1 MLDTLKLSINE
12 YSIAPDNRLTVQ
24 PASYLAG
31 SGEVVSEFPLFRDE
45 SGRSFRGAKAYLN
58 TDRFNLTLQ
67 PFSRGGEV
75 GASCFVQFSVPK
87 IHSGNNYYSVGEAG
101 SKAVVELVEREL
113 RENGVSTSLQEANIS
128 RLDTFKN
135 IQPEEP
141 FSSYY
146 SLFPLLKARRTIQRG
161 YGTTFL
167 VHNTQQEWCVYD
179 KIEEMR
185 QRGVDLSEFPARTMR
200 FEHRLLNGAKVE
212 AVHGFKSVGA
222 LFSGGYEVVR
232 EKARESWSKS
242 LFSFQVEDVIRLGA
256 QELEQELKH
265 FKEKFGRNYFPRFLS
280 AYGAYH
286 LAQYAGV
293 EVVRLALQGVEA
305 ERTKIWRAE
314 KLLQETKREIDM
326 LKKAE
331 GSDKTLSTL
340 YQELRAKVCLN

>member
-1 MLDTLKLSINE
+1 MLDTMKLSLKE
-12 YSIAPDNRLTVQ
+12 YSIAGDNKLTVQ

-31 SGEVVSEFPLFRDE
+31 SGEVLSEFPLFRDTG
-45 SGRSFRGAKAYLN
+45 GRTFRGSKAYLN
-58 TDRFNLTLQ
+58 TDRLNLTLQ
-67 PFSRGGEV
+67 PFTRSESGV
-75 GASCFVQFSVPK
+75 SCFVQFSIPK
-87 IHSGNNYYSVGEAG
+87 IHYGNNYYSVGEDG

-113 RENGVSTSLQEANIS
+113 KEAGVITPLQEANIS

-146 SLFPLLKARRTIQRG
+146 SLFPLLKARRAIQRG

-179 KIEEMR
+179 KNEEMKA
-185 QRGVDLSEFPARTMR
+185 RGIDLSEFPDRTMR
-200 FEHRLLNGAKVE
+200 FEHRLLNGAKVK
-212 AVHGFKSVGA
+212 AIHGFSTVGA

-242 LFSFQVEDVIRLGA
+242 LFSFKVEEVVRLGA
-256 QELEQELKH
+256 LELEQELRS
-265 FKEKFGRNYFPRFLS
+265 FKQKYGERYFPHFLKS
-280 AYGAYH
+280 YGAYH

-293 EVVRLALQGVEA
+293 EVVKVALQNLEA
-305 ERTKIWRAE
+305 NRMAVWRAE
-314 KLLQETKREIDM
+314 KLLTDTKRELDL
-326 LKKAE
+326 LKKVE

-340 YQELRAKVCLN
+340 YQELQAKVCLN

>member
-1 MLDTLKLSINE
+1 MLDTLKLSLKE
-12 YSIAPDNRLTVQ
+12 YSIAGENKLTVQ

-31 SGEVVSEFPLFRDE
+31 TGEVLSEFPLFRDTG
-45 SGRSFRGAKAYLN
+45 GRTFRGSKAYLN
-58 TDRFNLTLQ
+58 TEKLNLTLQ
-67 PFSRGGEV
+67 PFTRSESGV
-75 GASCFVQFSVPK
+75 SCFVQFSIPK
-87 IHSGNNYYSVGEAG
+87 IHNGNNYYSVGEQG

-113 RENGVSTSLQEANIS
+113 KEAGVSTSLQEADIS

-146 SLFPLLKARRTIQRG
+146 TLFPLLKARRAIQRG

-179 KIEEMR
+179 KNEEMR
-185 QRGVDLSEFPARTMR
+185 ARGIDLSEFPERTMR
-200 FEHRLLNGAKVE
+200 FEHRLLNRAKVE
-212 AVHGFKSVGA
+212 AIHGFSTVGA

-232 EKARESWSKS
+232 EKARESWRKS
-242 LFSFQVEDVIRLGA
+242 LFSFKVEEVVRLGA
-256 QELEQELKH
+256 QELEQELRH
-265 FKEKFGRNYFPRFLS
+265 FKERYSRQWFDTFLK

-293 EVVRLALQGVEA
+293 EVVRLALQSLDIDRSTV
-305 ERTKIWRAE
+305 WRAE
-314 KLLQETKREIDM
+314 KLLQETKRELDL

-340 YQELRAKVCLN
+340 YQELQAKVCLN